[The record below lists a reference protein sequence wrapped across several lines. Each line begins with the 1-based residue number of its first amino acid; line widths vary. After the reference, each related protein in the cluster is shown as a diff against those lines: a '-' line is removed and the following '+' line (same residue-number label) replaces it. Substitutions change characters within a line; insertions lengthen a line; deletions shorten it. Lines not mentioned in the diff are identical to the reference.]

1 MTPSTLETMGHIPR
15 TTLRDIAIARSGDK
29 GNRATLSVIALDPA
43 DFPRLERLLTAECVK
58 AHYKGIV
65 HGEVVR
71 HTLPHLGAVHFVMHD
86 ALGGGVTRSLAL
98 DAHGKSLGAALLAL
112 PLT

>member
-1 MTPSTLETMGHIPR
+1 M
-15 TTLRDIAIARSGDK
+15 ARSGDK
-29 GNRATLSVIALDPA
+29 GNRATLSVIALDLA
-43 DFPRLERLLTAECVK
+43 HFPPLERLLTAERVK
-58 AHYKGIV
+58 AHYEGIV

-71 HTLPHLGAVHFVMHD
+71 YTLPHLGAVHFVMHE

-98 DAHGKSLGAALLAL
+98 DAHGKTLGAALLAL